1 MLEEAE
7 HMPEDLL
14 EKQASMEDVLHEV
27 SRIKSA
33 VTDAVDE
40 GVRTTMRAL
49 KHGRN
54 AAEDAIDETKHTVKR
69 YPLQAVGIA
78 FAAGLVTG
86 CFASWVGRRRG

>member
-1 MLEEAE
+1 
-7 HMPEDLL
+7 MPEDLL
-14 EKQASMEDVLHEV
+14 EKPASMEDVLHEV
-27 SRIKSA
+27 SRIKGV

-54 AAEDAIDETKHTVKR
+54 AAEDAIDDTKHAVKK

-78 FAAGLVTG
+78 FGAGLMVG
-86 CFASWVGRRRG
+86 CFAAWLGCRRG